1 MTMTIASFIG
11 RYVRLRRIM
20 ATTSTRPTATRAREA
35 PTTSRRRRSTRT
47 VVARRAAG
55 DDDVTALVSLRGAL
69 EKVRDARDETSGAAG
84 WSDVCGARVLS
95 PTRARP
101 WGMVHFIG
109 GAVLG
114 GFPDVA
120 YDALLR
126 RCVDELGLC
135 VVATPYELDLDHDA
149 CARACGKAFRE
160 ARMEIIDREGLASR
174 ATPTFRVGHS
184 LGCKLAT
191 LLACEEDERDDGTI
205 EMDATSGTAISTS
218 TVREDSVMCVGNFMI
233 GFNNADAAESAK
245 LIEKFARELLKK
257 RADASGAN
265 ADFFKTLP
273 SIAAFA
279 ERAAKAAGLEFTP
292 TPEETLARA
301 RRKFVSPRTRLVK
314 LKDDDLDQNAELLEA
329 LQKRFEVYPGKV
341 DSREL
346 DFGNHLTP
354 VYFST
359 DGLKLTPA
367 LEKLM
372 GKFSLGDEE
381 GVRKLSE
388 ELSAFIRSA

>member
-1 MTMTIASFIG
+1 
-11 RYVRLRRIM
+11 
-20 ATTSTRPTATRAREA
+20 
-35 PTTSRRRRSTRT
+35 
-47 VVARRAAG
+47 
-55 DDDVTALVSLRGAL
+55 
-69 EKVRDARDETSGAAG
+69 
-84 WSDVCGARVLS
+84 
-95 PTRARP
+95 
-101 WGMVHFIG
+101 
-109 GAVLG
+109 
-114 GFPDVA
+114 
-120 YDALLR
+120 
-126 RCVDELGLC
+126 
-135 VVATPYELDLDHDA
+135 
-149 CARACGKAFRE
+149 
-160 ARMEIIDREGLASR
+160 MEIIDREGLTSR

-205 EMDATSGTAISTS
+205 EMDATSGTAIATS
-218 TVREDSVMCVGNFMI
+218 TTREDSVMCAGSFMI

-245 LIEKFARELLKK
+245 LIEKFAKELLKK
-257 RADASGAN
+257 RAGASGTN

-292 TPEETLARA
+292 NPEETLARA
-301 RRKFVSPRTRLVK
+301 RRKYSSPRTRLVK
-314 LKDDDLDQNAELLEA
+314 LKDDDLDQNAELMEA

-359 DGLKLTPA
+359 DGLKLSPA

-381 GVRKLSE
+381 GVRRLSE
-388 ELSAFIRSA
+388 ELKNFISSS